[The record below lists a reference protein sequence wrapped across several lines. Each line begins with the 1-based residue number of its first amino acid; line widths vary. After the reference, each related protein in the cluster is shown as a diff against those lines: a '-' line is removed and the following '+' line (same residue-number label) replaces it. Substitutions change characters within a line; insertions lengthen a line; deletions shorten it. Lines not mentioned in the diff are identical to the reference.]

1 MQGPNCGGPSL
12 REGVQFDGTVA
23 VLEHEFGSA
32 HAVKED
38 VSRDAPPSQ
47 WIGPMDSYPS

>member
-23 VLEHEFGSA
+23 VLEHEFGVSPRC
-32 HAVKED
+32 EGRC
-38 VSRDAPPSQ
+38 VSRCTTFTVDWSN
-47 WIGPMDSYPS
+47 GL